1 MKSKLLLAL
10 VTITL
15 AGTAAAQAEWMGLP
29 QPHVS
34 KAPAGTA
41 AARVKP
47 EEAIKWR
54 QSGYGFMAWNMV
66 RIKTNVE
73 GTYNKEEV
81 IKAANAIQAIANS
94 GMGALYLPGTDKGTG
109 WEKTRVKP
117 AFFTDKEGVTKVAM
131 AFNKEA
137 NEMAK
142 VAATGDVAA
151 IREQVGKLGGTCKAC
166 HDDFKIK
173 N

>member
-10 VTITL
+10 LALTL
-15 AGTAAAQAEWMGLP
+15 TGFANAQ
-29 QPHVS
+29 
-34 KAPAGTA
+34 
-41 AARVKP
+41 VKP
-47 EEAIKWR
+47 EEAIKFR
-54 QSGYGFMAWNMV
+54 QSGYGFMAWNMG
-66 RIKTNVE
+66 RIKSNVE
-73 GTYNKEEV
+73 GAYNKDEV

-117 AFFTDKEGVTKVAM
+117 EFFTNKEGVTKVAL
-131 AFNKEA
+131 AFGKEA

-142 VAATGDVAA
+142 VAATGDAA
-151 IREQVGKLGGTCKAC
+151 AVKAQLGKLGSTCKGC

-173 N
+173 D

>member
-1 MKSKLLLAL
+1 MKSKLLLA
-10 VTITL
+10 VL
-15 AGTAAAQAEWMGLP
+15 ALALTGTATAQL
-29 QPHVS
+29 
-34 KAPAGTA
+34 
-41 AARVKP
+41 KP
-47 EEAIKWR
+47 EEAIKFR
-54 QSGYGFMAWNMV
+54 QSGYAFMAWNMG
-66 RIKTNVE
+66 RIKANVE
-73 GTYNKEEV
+73 GGQFNKEEV

>member
-10 VTITL
+10 LAITL
-15 AGTAAAQAEWMGLP
+15 TGTAAAQL
-29 QPHVS
+29 
-34 KAPAGTA
+34 
-41 AARVKP
+41 KP
-47 EEAIKWR
+47 DDAIKFR
-54 QSGYGFMAWNMV
+54 QSGYAFMAWNMG
-66 RIKTNVE
+66 RIKANVE
-73 GTYNKEEV
+73 GGQFNKEEV

-94 GMGALYLPGTDKGTG
+94 GMGALYLQGTDKGTG

>member
-10 VTITL
+10 L
-15 AGTAAAQAEWMGLP
+15 ALALTGTATAQL
-29 QPHVS
+29 
-34 KAPAGTA
+34 
-41 AARVKP
+41 KP
-47 EEAIKWR
+47 EEAIKFR
-54 QSGYGFMAWNMV
+54 QSGYAFMAWNMG
-66 RIKTNVE
+66 RIKANVE
-73 GTYNKEEV
+73 GGQFNKEEV

-151 IREQVGKLGGTCKAC
+151 IKEQFGKLGETCKGC
-166 HDDFKIK
+166 HDDFKAK
-173 N
+173 K